1 MKLMLPRAILRPLS
15 VLLLAL
21 VAGAARAGADPDTSE
36 IMRQKLLHSQSVLRG
51 IALQDF
57 GLIQTNAEQLV
68 KLSQFGG
75 WYARQSPEYELF
87 TVEFR
92 RHATDLVKAAKSQNI
107 DAATLAYTQ
116 LTFSCVSCHRSMR
129 GGGVQKVSLPLIQP
143 QPADPKANRL

>member
-1 MKLMLPRAILRPLS
+1 MKHILPWAILRPLN
-15 VLLLAL
+15 VLLLVL
-21 VAGAARAGADPDTSE
+21 VAGVARAGADPETSE
-36 IMRQKLLHSQSVLRG
+36 IMQQKLLRSQSVLRG

-68 KLSQFGG
+68 KLSRFSG
-75 WYARQSPEYELF
+75 WYARQTPEYELF

-92 RHATDLVKAAKSQNI
+92 RHADDLVKAAKAQNI

-129 GGGVQKVSLPLIQP
+129 GGAAQKVSLPMIQP
-143 QPADPKANRL
+143 KPTDPKASQL